1 MGDRAGLAAV
11 EVASTSHLLG
21 LFSEDEFRYT
31 LDLGPGDLTQP
42 SLAEMTSKV
51 FIILTP
57 DW

>member
-1 MGDRAGLAAV
+1 MEA
-11 EVASTSHLLG
+11 ASTSHLLG

-31 LDLGPGDLTQP
+31 LDLGAGDLTQP

-51 FIILTP
+51 CIILTG

>member
-1 MGDRAGLAAV
+1 MEA
-11 EVASTSHLLG
+11 ASTSHLLG

-31 LDLGPGDLTQP
+31 LDLAPVDLTQP

-51 FIILTP
+51 CIILTP